1 MSQIVAAYAPWKLNA
16 YRIENVV
23 VYPWVIGYKYNPF
36 NQHPWQYLDIDMSVP
51 RKSRPMRMLLC
62 AGRLP
67 RSRSRALRAA
77 AKWADPGK
85 VLRTAIM
92 IAETG
97 FDPQA
102 AQDFYSNTINS
113 AIFEPPYEYDY
124 LARPHRSCPRAAE
137 ALPEISAD
145 GLTWTIRIR
154 KGIHFADDPAFK
166 GQKRELTAQRF
177 RVRDQAPRR
186 SQGSLPQR
194 FPVRDRLAGLD
205 KALEEAQR
213 HAASST
219 TTRTSRACA
228 RRPLHAAAQARRA
241 RLRVPAAPHA
251 PRSSAAVAREVIEA
265 YGDASGWAMANPV
278 GTGPF
283 KLKEWRR
290 AQRIVL
296 EANPNYREETFP
308 ALPANADADAKAAL
322 RGDEGQAPAAGRPRR
337 GRGDRGVE
345 PAAARRSTATSS
357 ISSTCRATSCR
368 ACWTT
373 RTGSQPQYA
382 KQGVTL
388 QRAEEAGLAFFA
400 YFNMND
406 PVVGGYTPEKVALRR
421 ALLMGYNPAELIR
434 VGLQGQGSVANQPI
448 PPEVP
453 GHVPGIKN
461 ATPHDPGAGA
471 RAARQVRLQ
480 GPQRRRLSRA
490 ARRQAARAVD
500 GLGARPA
507 RTASATS
514 CGSRTCATSACKIE
528 FQHQKWPD
536 LVKMARA
543 NQLQMWQVGWT
554 ATSADSYMELAY
566 GPNGG
571 QSNLSF
577 FKNAEYDDL
586 LKQSRRARTD
596 AERDKLYAR
605 MTEIIAAYAP
615 MGGGIYRIE
624 NTIAKPWIVGYKKDS
639 FRSQPWRF
647 VDVDSRRMKA
657 AQ

>member
-1 MSQIVAAYAPWKLNA
+1 MTKATLLAIAAVA
-16 YRIENVV
+16 
-23 VYPWVIGYKYNPF
+23 
-36 NQHPWQYLDIDMSVP
+36 
-51 RKSRPMRMLLC
+51 C
-62 AGRLP
+62 T
-67 RSRSRALRAA
+67 AA
-77 AKWADPGK
+77 AQPAKWADPAK

-113 AIFEPPYEYDY
+113 AIFDPPYEYDY
-124 LARPHRSCPRAAE
+124 LARPHRIVPRAAE
-137 ALPEISAD
+137 SLPEISAD
-145 GLTWTIRIR
+145 GLTWTIRIK
-154 KGIHFADDPAFK
+154 KGVYFADDPVFK
-166 GQKRELTAQRF
+166 GKKRELTAHDYVYTIKRLIDPK
-177 RVRDQAPRR
+177 VRSPNAF
-186 SQGSLPQR
+186 L
-194 FPVRDRLAGLD
+194 VRDRLAGLD
-205 KALEEAQR
+205 RALEEAKGSGKLDYDR
-213 HAASST
+213 EIEGV
-219 TTRTSRACA
+219 RAVDRYTLQLKLTEPDYA
-228 RRPLHAAAQARRA
+228 LLP
-241 RLRVPAAPHA
+241 RLTATQFG
-251 PRSSAAVAREVIEA
+251 AVAREVIEA

-296 EANPNYREETFP
+296 DANPNYREEVFP
-308 ALPANADADAKAAL
+308 ALPANADADAKAAHAAMKGKRL
-322 RGDEGQAPAAGRPRR
+322 PRVGRVEVAVIEESNPRLLAFNSNELDLVDVPRDLVTRVLDDKNRLQA
-337 GRGDRGVE
+337 
-345 PAAARRSTATSS
+345 
-357 ISSTCRATSCR
+357 
-368 ACWTT
+368 
-373 RTGSQPQYA
+373 QYA

-421 ALLMGYNPAELIR
+421 ALLMGYNPGELIS

-453 GHVPGIKN
+453 GHVPGIRN
-461 ATPHDPGAGA
+461 ATPYDPALA
-471 RAARQVRLQ
+471 RALLDKFGYKDRDGDGFRELPDGKPFVLSMGSAPTGENRIRDELWLKNMRDIGVRI
-480 GPQRRRLSRA
+480 
-490 ARRQAARAVD
+490 
-500 GLGARPA
+500 
-507 RTASATS
+507 T
-514 CGSRTCATSACKIE
+514 

-543 NQLQMWQVGWT
+543 GQLPMWQVGWV

-577 FKNAEYDDL
+577 FKNAEYDEL
-586 LKQSRRARTD
+586 MKQSRSVRTE

-605 MTEIIAAYAP
+605 MTAIIAAYAP

-647 VDVDSRRMKA
+647 VDVDTARMRA

>member
-1 MSQIVAAYAPWKLNA
+1 MTKATLLAIAAVA
-16 YRIENVV
+16 
-23 VYPWVIGYKYNPF
+23 
-36 NQHPWQYLDIDMSVP
+36 
-51 RKSRPMRMLLC
+51 C
-62 AGRLP
+62 T
-67 RSRSRALRAA
+67 AA
-77 AKWADPGK
+77 AQPAKWADPAK

-113 AIFEPPYEYDY
+113 AIFDPPYEYDY
-124 LARPHRSCPRAAE
+124 LARPHRIVPRAAE
-137 ALPEISAD
+137 SLPEISAD
-145 GLTWTIRIR
+145 GLTWTIRIK
-154 KGIHFADDPAFK
+154 KGVYFADDPVFK
-166 GQKRELTAQRF
+166 GKKRELTAHDYVYTIKRLIDPK
-177 RVRDQAPRR
+177 VRSPNAF
-186 SQGSLPQR
+186 L
-194 FPVRDRLAGLD
+194 VRDRLAGLD
-205 KALEEAQR
+205 RALEEAKGSGKLDYDR
-213 HAASST
+213 EIEGV
-219 TTRTSRACA
+219 RAVDRYTLQLKLTEPDYA
-228 RRPLHAAAQARRA
+228 LLP
-241 RLRVPAAPHA
+241 RLTATQFG
-251 PRSSAAVAREVIEA
+251 AVAREVIEA

-296 EANPNYREETFP
+296 DANPNYREEVFP
-308 ALPANADADAKAAL
+308 ALPANADADAKAAHAAMKGKRL
-322 RGDEGQAPAAGRPRR
+322 PRVGRVEVAVIEESNPRLLAFNSNELDLVDVPRDLVTRVLDDKNRLQA
-337 GRGDRGVE
+337 
-345 PAAARRSTATSS
+345 
-357 ISSTCRATSCR
+357 
-368 ACWTT
+368 
-373 RTGSQPQYA
+373 QYA

-421 ALLMGYNPAELIR
+421 ALLMGYNPGELIS

-453 GHVPGIKN
+453 GHVPGIRN
-461 ATPHDPGAGA
+461 ATPYDPALA
-471 RAARQVRLQ
+471 RALLDKFGYKDRDGDGFRELPDGKPFVLSMGSAPTGENRIRDELWLKNMRDIGVRI
-480 GPQRRRLSRA
+480 
-490 ARRQAARAVD
+490 
-500 GLGARPA
+500 
-507 RTASATS
+507 T
-514 CGSRTCATSACKIE
+514 

-543 NQLQMWQVGWT
+543 GQLPMWQVGWV

-577 FKNAEYDDL
+577 FKNAEYDEL
-586 LKQSRRARTD
+586 LKQSRSVRTE

-605 MTEIIAAYAP
+605 MTAIIAAYAP

-647 VDVDSRRMKA
+647 VDVDTARMRA